1 VDAERVSLHAI
12 QTTRRGP
19 NVNMS
24 GAVSLCPMARAIKD
38 ASAPAPANTR
48 AGGGVLLGV
57 GVPLLLQFSIAL
69 FTGMVAATFVP
80 PVRRSI
86 PKLVEILLWAGFVSV
101 CVLGVASITDPN
113 ARELSASAA
122 WGADQIINTVVGL
135 TLGGFGGWILDHR
148 FPIASWLVIL
158 AGADIFALMFLR
170 SMRSAQPW
178 RPRVRLREW
187 MELPVAEPTAV
198 VARRRLAL
206 ADPLA
211 DVNRRLVAAG
221 AIAGTVALAAL
232 IDLSIW
238 VRDVM
243 VPREARRLAEVAVA
257 GRVESQARLEGLRD
271 ATAHLQYAARSWYA
285 AAGGPAING
294 LAVKAR
300 AAKQGLSPG
309 ALRPGQ
315 VIDFHALMSAQSL
328 GWYGPLNTAPKES
341 PGEQD
346 DAESQR
352 PDSLA
357 S

>member
-1 VDAERVSLHAI
+1 ME
-12 QTTRRGP
+12 
-19 NVNMS
+19 
-24 GAVSLCPMARAIKD
+24 
-38 ASAPAPANTR
+38 
-48 AGGGVLLGV
+48 
-57 GVPLLLQFSIAL
+57 VPLLLQFSIAL

-86 PKLVEILLWAGFVSV
+86 PTPVEVLLWVGFLTV

-122 WGADQIINTVVGL
+122 WGADQIINTMVGL
-135 TLGGFGGWILDHR
+135 TLGGLGGWILDHR
-148 FPIASWLVIL
+148 FPIASWLVIV
-158 AGADIFALMFLR
+158 AGADIFGLMFLR
-170 SMRSAQPW
+170 SMRSAGPW
-178 RPRVRLREW
+178 RPRIRLREW
-187 MELPVAEPTAV
+187 MELPVPEPAAV
-198 VARRRLAL
+198 VARRRLIP

-221 AIAGTVALAAL
+221 AIAGTAVLAWL

-243 VPREARRLAEVAVA
+243 VPREARRLAQAA
-257 GRVESQARLEGLRD
+257 ATGKVESHARLEGLRD

-285 AAGGPAING
+285 AAGEPAING
-294 LAVKAR
+294 LAAKAGSAARTAR
-300 AAKQGLSPG
+300 AARPGLSPT
-309 ALRPGQ
+309 ALRPDQ
-315 VIDFHALMSAQSL
+315 VIDIHALMSAQSL
-328 GWYGPLNTAPKES
+328 GWYGPLNTAPNES

-352 PDSLA
+352 PDRLA

>member
-1 VDAERVSLHAI
+1 VE
-12 QTTRRGP
+12 
-19 NVNMS
+19 
-24 GAVSLCPMARAIKD
+24 
-38 ASAPAPANTR
+38 
-48 AGGGVLLGV
+48 
-57 GVPLLLQFSIAL
+57 VPLLLQFSIAL

-86 PKLVEILLWAGFVSV
+86 PTPVEILLWVGFLTV

-122 WGADQIINTVVGL
+122 WGADQIINTMVGL

-148 FPIASWLVIL
+148 FPIASWLVIV
-158 AGADIFALMFLR
+158 AGADIFGLMFLR
-170 SMRSAQPW
+170 SMRSAGPW
-178 RPRVRLREW
+178 RPRIRLREW
-187 MELPVAEPTAV
+187 MELPVPEPAVV
-198 VARRRLAL
+198 VARRRRIP

-221 AIAGTVALAAL
+221 AIAGTAALARL

-243 VPREARRLAEVAVA
+243 VPREARRLAQAA
-257 GRVESQARLEGLRD
+257 ATGKVESHARLEALRY

-285 AAGGPAING
+285 AAGEPAING
-294 LAVKAR
+294 LAAKAGSAARTAR
-300 AAKQGLSPG
+300 AARPGLSPT
-309 ALRPGQ
+309 ALRPDQ
-315 VIDFHALMSAQSL
+315 VIDIHALMSAQSL
-328 GWYGPLNTAPKES
+328 GWYGPLHTAPNES

-352 PDSLA
+352 PDRLA